1 MPKFTIEG
9 LTTPP
14 KFEKNADEFVSKL
27 GKTSKKGPFSD
38 LVVDVE
44 NYTQTMLAP
53 VPKWAQEILDKV
65 TPPEVLKRAAFRY
78 DNIDAQSSRLNLAT
92 VQIHGNDPEK
102 MMQLANISEKIAK
115 RLRGKRGWRSEILPE
130 DDPDIS
136 ELSGKYYL
144 HLGYTFRNRK

>member
-9 LTTPP
+9 LTAPP
-14 KFEKNADEFVSKL
+14 KFKKNADEFVSKL
-27 GKTSKKGPFSD
+27 DKISKKKPFSGLD
-38 LVVDVE
+38 VDVE

-53 VPKWAQEILDKV
+53 LPKWDQEILDIV
-65 TPPEVLKRAAFRY
+65 TPPEVLKRADFRY

-92 VQIHGNDPEK
+92 VNIHGNDPEK
-102 MMQLANISEKIAK
+102 MMQLANRAEIIAK
-115 RLRGKRGWRSEILPE
+115 RLHGRRDWRSEILPE

-144 HLGYTFRNRK
+144 HLGYTFRNR

>member
-9 LTTPP
+9 LTAPP
-14 KFEKNADEFVSKL
+14 KFKKNADEFVSKL
-27 GKTSKKGPFSD
+27 DKISKKKPFSGLD
-38 LVVDVE
+38 VDVE

-53 VPKWAQEILDKV
+53 LPKWAQEILDIV
-65 TPPEVLKRAAFRY
+65 TPPEVLKRADFRY

-92 VQIHGNDPEK
+92 VNIHGNDPEK